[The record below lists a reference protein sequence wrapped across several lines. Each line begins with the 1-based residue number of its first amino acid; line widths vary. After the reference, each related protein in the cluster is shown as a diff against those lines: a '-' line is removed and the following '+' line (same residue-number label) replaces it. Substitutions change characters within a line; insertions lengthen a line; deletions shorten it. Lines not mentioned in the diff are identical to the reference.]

1 MRIPR
6 KINHLQAFLHSLFNF
21 GQWIDKR
28 HLKTFS
34 QMVCGVIQAG
44 SSNLGA
50 WLPYVTSRAVFAAS
64 KVRRFSRWMNND
76 NIRVDEIY
84 APIIKDALSEWGG
97 GELHVALDTT
107 MLWNQ
112 FCRISLSVVYR
123 GRAVPLAWRVI
134 EHGSSMVDLTQYEA
148 LLRAASALL
157 PPNVKVIFLADRG
170 FADTKLMALCHELD
184 WRYRI
189 RIKGNFLFYQG
200 NRPAGLVGEQV
211 PKAGDC
217 RFFMNVSITGDRFGP
232 VHLALGHHAE
242 SGEHWY
248 IVSDEP
254 TTVRTFEEYGLRFD
268 IEEPFLDEKSN
279 GFDLEHSSIRNAPA
293 LTRLS
298 LVLACAIVFLVGQGT
313 QVVKE
318 NKRRLVDPHWYRGK
332 SYFRIG
338 WDWVKAALVNAGRL
352 ISKIRLYGG
361 DDPDPAM
368 ASFGQHLR
376 RQGRAYFEIS
386 HMCLILNE

>member
-1 MRIPR
+1 MDTQTSAQHTPPRLIPLT
-6 KINHLQAFLHSLFNF
+6 KWNEHHPWPPIGGL
-21 GQWIDKR
+21 R
-28 HLKTFS
+28 HL
-34 QMVCGVIQAG
+34 
-44 SSNLGA
+44 
-50 WLPYVTSRAVFAAS
+50 VF
-64 KVRRFSRWMNND
+64 
-76 NIRVDEIY
+76 
-84 APIIKDALSEWGG
+84 
-97 GELHVALDTT
+97 H
-107 MLWNQ
+107 
-112 FCRISLSVVYR
+112 
-123 GRAVPLAWRVI
+123 
-134 EHGSSMVDLTQYEA
+134 
-148 LLRAASALL
+148 
-157 PPNVKVIFLADRG
+157 
-170 FADTKLMALCHELD
+170 
-184 WRYRI
+184 
-189 RIKGNFLFYQG
+189 
-200 NRPAGLVGEQV
+200 
-211 PKAGDC
+211 
-217 RFFMNVSITGDRFGP
+217 
-232 VHLALGHHAE
+232 
-242 SGEHWY
+242 
-248 IVSDEP
+248 
-254 TTVRTFEEYGLRFD
+254 
-268 IEEPFLDEKSN
+268 EKSN